1 MNKKAK
7 EDKIHWMFNFSF
19 VSFERKK
26 KFHFFNE
33 KNTSWYFNSFL
44 DKKRTSRESLGRN
57 RLQPIFNKE
66 NIINISINSFTQD
79 TRTHSC
85 TKLCFCCPEVFIIN
99 FLFPFHHKLFSFIL
113 ISSTILRSNNLFP
126 IQSCSF
132 LFPLLFS
139 FVVQSIVYLVYNISD
154 LPKTVVNNTKRLFI
168 FLEGNI
174 F

>member
-1 MNKKAK
+1 MKRTQVG
-7 EDKIHWMFNFSF
+7 
-19 VSFERKK
+19 VSIAFE
-26 KFHFFNE
+26 
-33 KNTSWYFNSFL
+33 T
-44 DKKRTSRESLGRN
+44 KKRASRESLGRN

-85 TKLCFCCPEVFIIN
+85 TNLCFCCPEVFIIN

-126 IQSCSF
+126 IQVV
-132 LFPLLFS
+132 LFFPPSLSL

-154 LPKTVVNNTKRLFI
+154 LPKTVVNNTKRLLSLASF
-168 FLEGNI
+168 
-174 F
+174 

>member
-1 MNKKAK
+1 
-7 EDKIHWMFNFSF
+7 MFNFSF
-19 VSFERKK
+19 VSFERKRSS
-26 KFHFFNE
+26 
-33 KNTSWYFNSFL
+33 TSL
-44 DKKRTSRESLGRN
+44 MKRTQVGTSIAFQTKREQVEKVQEETDCSQFL
-57 RLQPIFNKE
+57 IKK

-132 LFPLLFS
+132 LFPFSFPLLFN
-139 FVVQSIVYLVYNISD
+139 QQCTWCI
-154 LPKTVVNNTKRLFI
+154 I
-168 FLEGNI
+168 FPIYQKSLSTIQKG
-174 F
+174 FFSLWG

>member
-1 MNKKAK
+1 MNVQFFLRFLWK
-7 EDKIHWMFNFSF
+7 
-19 VSFERKK
+19 KK

-79 TRTHSC
+79 TRTHSY

-132 LFPLLFS
+132 LFPFSFPLLFN
-139 FVVQSIVYLVYNISD
+139 Q
-154 LPKTVVNNTKRLFI
+154 
-168 FLEGNI
+168 
-174 F
+174 

>member
-1 MNKKAK
+1 
-7 EDKIHWMFNFSF
+7 MFNFSF

-79 TRTHSC
+79 TRTHSY

-154 LPKTVVNNTKRLFI
+154 LPKIVVNNTKRLF
-168 FLEGNI
+168 FFMGLNI
-174 F
+174 EQR

>member
-1 MNKKAK
+1 
-7 EDKIHWMFNFSF
+7 MFNFS
-19 VSFERKK
+19 
-26 KFHFFNE
+26 
-33 KNTSWYFNSFL
+33 SFL
-44 DKKRTSRESLGRN
+44 LKEKRSSTSFLMKRTQVGVSIAFETKKRASRESLGRN

-132 LFPLLFS
+132 LFPFSFPLLFN
-139 FVVQSIVYLVYNISD
+139 Q
-154 LPKTVVNNTKRLFI
+154 
-168 FLEGNI
+168 
-174 F
+174 

>member
-1 MNKKAK
+1 
-7 EDKIHWMFNFSF
+7 MFNFSF
-19 VSFERKK
+19 VSFERKRSS
-26 KFHFFNE
+26 
-33 KNTSWYFNSFL
+33 TSL
-44 DKKRTSRESLGRN
+44 MKRTQVGTSIAFQTKREQVEKVQEETDCSQFL
-57 RLQPIFNKE
+57 IKK

-154 LPKTVVNNTKRLFI
+154 LPKIVVNNTKRLFSFMGKI
-168 FLEGNI
+168 SNKDDMQK
-174 F
+174 